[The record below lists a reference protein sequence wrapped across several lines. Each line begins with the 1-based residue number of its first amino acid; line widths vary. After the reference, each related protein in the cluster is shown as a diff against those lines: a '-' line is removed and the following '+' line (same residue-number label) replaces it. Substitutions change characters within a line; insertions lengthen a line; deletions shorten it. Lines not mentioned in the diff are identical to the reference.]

1 MVGGQESSPNQ
12 YPPMRE
18 PIFRLVEDHPPPIL
32 THTHM
37 DCVSAGILFRL
48 WQGHMLHVRLEYDIN
63 QISLFPTIVISVLPL
78 LGINVAS
85 MIRSVLGQEQRLTLA
100 SLVCF

>member
-1 MVGGQESSPNQ
+1 
-12 YPPMRE
+12 
-18 PIFRLVEDHPPPIL
+18 
-32 THTHM
+32 
-37 DCVSAGILFRL
+37 
-48 WQGHMLHVRLEYDIN
+48 MLHVRLEYDIN